1 MIVRN
6 LNTINKKYR
15 GEDNIILEKNTLPIL
30 KNEKLL
36 KKNKLLSIKN
46 IEKNF
51 DLVKNEIHSTITSNS
66 YEDYAR
72 IQFKD
77 ILSKAICKDASD
89 IHIEP
94 FEDEVIIRFRVD
106 GELSKMLTIAI
117 ESYSFLITVIK
128 LDSGIN
134 ITEKRLPQDG
144 RMDIEIED
152 VKVDI
157 RTSTIPTIYGEK
169 IVLRILNRQALIKDK
184 SELGFSEQAIEK
196 IENIINKKS
205 GILLITGSTGSGKT
219 TTVYSILKE
228 LLNSNKNIMTI
239 EDPVEYKI
247 KGINQIQVNDKIGLT
262 FDVGLKSIL
271 RQDPDIIMVGEIR
284 DTETANTAIRAAS
297 TGHLVISTMHTND
310 TISSI
315 NRLIEMDIPAYLIS
329 STLIGIISQKLV
341 RKRCNNCSKDIVEK
355 NNLDKLINTIQ
366 VCNKCEDKGY
376 YGRTAMYEI
385 LEINE
390 SLKQEINNWTDSRNT
405 LNTIKKSEMISFKDS
420 ATYLIE
426 NGITTQEEC
435 GLLEGI

>member
-1 MIVRN
+1 M
-6 LNTINKKYR
+6 
-15 GEDNIILEKNTLPIL
+15 EKNTLPIL

-144 RMDIEIED
+144 RMDIEIEE

-315 NRLIEMDIPAYLIS
+315 NRLIEMDIPTYLIS

-405 LNTIKKSEMISFKDS
+405 SNTIKKSEMISFKDS

>member
-1 MIVRN
+1 M
-6 LNTINKKYR
+6 
-15 GEDNIILEKNTLPIL
+15 EKNTLPIL

-315 NRLIEMDIPAYLIS
+315 NRLIEMDIPTYLIS

-405 LNTIKKSEMISFKDS
+405 SNTIKKSEMISFKDS

>member
-1 MIVRN
+1 M
-6 LNTINKKYR
+6 
-15 GEDNIILEKNTLPIL
+15 EKNTLPIL

-51 DLVKNEIHSTITSNS
+51 DFVKNEIHSTITSNS

-405 LNTIKKSEMISFKDS
+405 SNTIKKSEMISFKDS

>member
-1 MIVRN
+1 M
-6 LNTINKKYR
+6 NTINKKYR

-106 GELSKMLTIAI
+106 GELSNMLTIAI
-117 ESYSFLITVIK
+117 ESYSFLTTVIK

-405 LNTIKKSEMISFKDS
+405 SNTIKKSEMISFKDS

>member
-1 MIVRN
+1 M
-6 LNTINKKYR
+6 
-15 GEDNIILEKNTLPIL
+15 
-30 KNEKLL
+30 
-36 KKNKLLSIKN
+36 
-46 IEKNF
+46 
-51 DLVKNEIHSTITSNS
+51 VKNEIHSTITSNS

>member
-1 MIVRN
+1 M
-6 LNTINKKYR
+6 
-15 GEDNIILEKNTLPIL
+15 
-30 KNEKLL
+30 
-36 KKNKLLSIKN
+36 
-46 IEKNF
+46 
-51 DLVKNEIHSTITSNS
+51 VKNEIHSTITSNS

-315 NRLIEMDIPAYLIS
+315 NRLIEMDIPTYLIS

-405 LNTIKKSEMISFKDS
+405 SNTIKKSEMISFKDS

>member
-1 MIVRN
+1 M
-6 LNTINKKYR
+6 
-15 GEDNIILEKNTLPIL
+15 EKNTLPIL

-297 TGHLVISTMHTND
+297 TGHLVISTMHTNN

-315 NRLIEMDIPAYLIS
+315 NRLIEMDIPTYLIS

-405 LNTIKKSEMISFKDS
+405 SNTIKKSEMISFKDS

>member
-1 MIVRN
+1 M
-6 LNTINKKYR
+6 
-15 GEDNIILEKNTLPIL
+15 EKNTLPIL

-51 DLVKNEIHSTITSNS
+51 DFVKNEIHSTITSNS

-94 FEDEVIIRFRVD
+94 FEDEVIIRFRID

>member
-1 MIVRN
+1 M
-6 LNTINKKYR
+6 
-15 GEDNIILEKNTLPIL
+15 EKNTLPIL

-94 FEDEVIIRFRVD
+94 FEDEVIIRFRID

-315 NRLIEMDIPAYLIS
+315 NRLIEMDIPTYLIS

-405 LNTIKKSEMISFKDS
+405 SNTIKKSEMISFKDS

>member
-1 MIVRN
+1 M
-6 LNTINKKYR
+6 
-15 GEDNIILEKNTLPIL
+15 EKNTLPIL

-51 DLVKNEIHSTITSNS
+51 DFVKNEIHSTITSNS

-315 NRLIEMDIPAYLIS
+315 NRLIEMDIPTYLIS

>member
-1 MIVRN
+1 M
-6 LNTINKKYR
+6 
-15 GEDNIILEKNTLPIL
+15 EKNTLPIL

-51 DLVKNEIHSTITSNS
+51 DFVKNEIHSTITSNS

-94 FEDEVIIRFRVD
+94 FEDEVIIRFRID

-315 NRLIEMDIPAYLIS
+315 NRLIEMDIPTYLIS

-405 LNTIKKSEMISFKDS
+405 SNTIKKSEMISFKDS

>member
-1 MIVRN
+1 M
-6 LNTINKKYR
+6 
-15 GEDNIILEKNTLPIL
+15 EKNTLPIL

-405 LNTIKKSEMISFKDS
+405 SNTIKKSEMISFKDS

>member
-1 MIVRN
+1 M
-6 LNTINKKYR
+6 
-15 GEDNIILEKNTLPIL
+15 EKNTLPIL

-106 GELSKMLTIAI
+106 GELSNMLTIAI

-315 NRLIEMDIPAYLIS
+315 NRLIEMDIPTYLIS

-405 LNTIKKSEMISFKDS
+405 SNTIKKSEMISFKDS

>member
-1 MIVRN
+1 M
-6 LNTINKKYR
+6 
-15 GEDNIILEKNTLPIL
+15 EKNTLPIL

-94 FEDEVIIRFRVD
+94 FEDEVIIRFRID

-405 LNTIKKSEMISFKDS
+405 SNTIKKSEMISFKDS

>member
-1 MIVRN
+1 MIVLN

-106 GELSKMLTIAI
+106 GELSKILTIAI

-405 LNTIKKSEMISFKDS
+405 SNTIKKSEMISFKDS

>member
-1 MIVRN
+1 M
-6 LNTINKKYR
+6 
-15 GEDNIILEKNTLPIL
+15 EKNTLPIL

-297 TGHLVISTMHTND
+297 TGHLVISTMHTNN

-405 LNTIKKSEMISFKDS
+405 SNTIKKSEMISFKDS

>member
-1 MIVRN
+1 M
-6 LNTINKKYR
+6 
-15 GEDNIILEKNTLPIL
+15 EKNTLPIL

-51 DLVKNEIHSTITSNS
+51 DFVKNEIHSTITSNS

-315 NRLIEMDIPAYLIS
+315 NRLIEMDIPTYLIS

-405 LNTIKKSEMISFKDS
+405 SNTIKKSEMISFKDS